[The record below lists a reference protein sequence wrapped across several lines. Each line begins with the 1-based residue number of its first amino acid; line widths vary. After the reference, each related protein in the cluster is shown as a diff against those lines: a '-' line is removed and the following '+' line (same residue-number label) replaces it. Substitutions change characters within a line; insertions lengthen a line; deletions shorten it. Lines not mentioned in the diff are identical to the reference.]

1 MNNMNKRKIVLYRLY
16 TTGCDSSDCNYSTS
30 IVKESEWIEVD
41 DKQLKQL
48 RDYCNNVD
56 EWTEDRYI
64 IVEYINNQETDGNA
78 IIKDLLEKAEK
89 FEKTNLALQEANK
102 KREETRKKNA
112 TALALQRKAE
122 KVAKLQKEIEQISAQ
137 ELKK

>member
-16 TTGCDSSDCNYSTS
+16 TTGCDSSDCNYSTA

-48 RDYCNNVD
+48 RDYCKNVD
-56 EWTEDRYI
+56 KWTEDRYI

>member
-1 MNNMNKRKIVLYRLY
+1 M
-16 TTGCDSSDCNYSTS
+16 
-30 IVKESEWIEVD
+30 
-41 DKQLKQL
+41 
-48 RDYCNNVD
+48 
-56 EWTEDRYI
+56 
-64 IVEYINNQETDGNA
+64 
-78 IIKDLLEKAEK
+78 EKAEK